1 MSSECRY
8 NSKRQLIEELDIHLE
23 KVLPNS
29 YSSNKSLK
37 RTRSEINSDLE
48 PSEKKI
54 KQNTSHAPFPN
65 LEQNIK
71 KTEKPLAKSFT
82 KMEEE
87 EILAW
92 CEAYLYLKNR
102 GINIYKI

>member
-54 KQNTSHAPFPN
+54 KQN
-65 LEQNIK
+65 
-71 KTEKPLAKSFT
+71 
-82 KMEEE
+82 
-87 EILAW
+87 
-92 CEAYLYLKNR
+92 
-102 GINIYKI
+102 